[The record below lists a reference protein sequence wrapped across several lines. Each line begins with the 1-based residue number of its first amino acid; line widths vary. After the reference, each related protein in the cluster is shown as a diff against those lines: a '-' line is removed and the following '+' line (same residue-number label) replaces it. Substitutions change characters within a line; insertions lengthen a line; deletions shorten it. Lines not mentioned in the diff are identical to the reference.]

1 MRNVIVCNMMSLDGY
16 YSGPGGD
23 IRVLS
28 SPEGFDAYNAG
39 RLHTADTVLLG
50 RDSFDGFRGF
60 WPSVAE
66 DEQATDDQREI
77 SRRMTAVDKVV
88 VSDNLTADQ
97 TAPWSD
103 TTTIV
108 RRADARAQIAE
119 LKRLPGKDILIF
131 ASHTLWNDLLAAG
144 LVDELHFI
152 VGAVVMGGG
161 TPAFEADPKT
171 SLRIIDVTRIGE
183 SDNTLMRYRVEHTE
197 A

>member
-66 DEQATDDQREI
+66 NEQATEDQREI
-77 SRRMTAVDKVV
+77 SRRMTVVDKVV

-103 TTTIV
+103 T
-108 RRADARAQIAE
+108 RRRSYAE
-119 LKRLPGKDILIF
+119 QAHANRSP
-131 ASHTLWNDLLAAG
+131 S
-144 LVDELHFI
+144 
-152 VGAVVMGGG
+152 
-161 TPAFEADPKT
+161 
-171 SLRIIDVTRIGE
+171 
-183 SDNTLMRYRVEHTE
+183 
-197 A
+197 